1 MNDPVYNHN
10 SSHESLNILLS
21 SLVASPVSTRVDNQ
35 VGVSVGS
42 VGVSVGLAGSV
53 GLVGLDIT
61 NERID
66 PENIDDIRDDANSAV
81 LTNSRSGSFSS
92 EYTSQTS
99 NGSIPNEE
107 STITSFY
114 INENPT
120 DSNTQ
125 TMLVGRSRLE
135 YLEYLNENISSI
147 IAEAVKNSQAQ
158 QREQW

>member
-1 MNDPVYNHN
+1 MFLVDDPVYNHN

-21 SLVASPVSTRVDNQ
+21 SLVAIHVSTRVDNQ

-42 VGVSVGLAGSV
+42 VGSVGLDSTFRIREPED
-53 GLVGLDIT
+53 LEHISDLT
-61 NERID
+61 N
-66 PENIDDIRDDANSAV
+66 NLV
-81 LTNSRSGSFSS
+81 LTTSRSSSFSS
-92 EYTSQTS
+92 EYTESYSPST
-99 NGSIPNEE
+99 NGSITNEDL
-107 STITSFY
+107 TVRSFY

-147 IAEAVKNSQAQ
+147 IAEAVQNS
-158 QREQW
+158 EQ